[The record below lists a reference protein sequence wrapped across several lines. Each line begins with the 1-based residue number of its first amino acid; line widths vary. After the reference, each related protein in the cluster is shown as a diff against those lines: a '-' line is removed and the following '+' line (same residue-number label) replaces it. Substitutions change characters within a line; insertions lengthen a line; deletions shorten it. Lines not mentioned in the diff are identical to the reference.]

1 MTLDSLNIRK
11 GLELD
16 VDVTDIFSVE
26 TKAQGDIIA
35 KKIFEKGWELHSE
48 EYPEDYDKIID
59 AGGLIY
65 ESEKT
70 RVKISENLIAY
81 VYDSYLVS
89 ADVLNEEDDE
99 DSEIEGDEKYKII
112 ADRCKEIEFVNTKI
126 LTFDEFCVNVMDAQ
140 KFVGKYETSI
150 FRSAFYG
157 YGNFELEEYYEV
169 HKMVTIST
177 IHTLSFFIKHRN
189 ILAGI
194 GAFVTG
200 LYRNDILKQREY
212 LSSKEFSNI
221 LDESEK
227 QFSIISSL
235 IEKRFL

>member
-11 GLELD
+11 GLELE
-16 VDVTDIFSVE
+16 VEVSDIFSIE
-26 TKAQGDIIA
+26 TKAQGDIVA
-35 KKIFEKGWELHSE
+35 KEIYEKGWEVYLE
-48 EYPEDYDKIID
+48 EHPGDYNKVID
-59 AGGLIY
+59 SNGLIY

-70 RVKISENLIAY
+70 KVKISENLIAY

-89 ADVLNEEDDE
+89 ADVLNDEEG
-99 DSEIEGDEKYKII
+99 SEESEEPVEYEIV

-126 LTFDEFCVNVMDAQ
+126 LNFDEFCVNVMDAQ

-157 YGNFELEEYYEV
+157 YGEFSMEDYYGV
-169 HKMVTIST
+169 HKMVSIST
-177 IHTLSFFIKHRN
+177 IHTLKFFIKHKN

-194 GAFVTG
+194 GSFVTG

-212 LSSKEFSNI
+212 LTPKEFVTI
-221 LDESEK
+221 LDESER
-227 QFSIISSL
+227 QFALVSSL
-235 IEKRFL
+235 IEKNFL

>member
-11 GLELD
+11 GLELE
-16 VDVTDIFSVE
+16 VEVSDIFSVE

-35 KKIFEKGWELHSE
+35 KEIYEKGWEIYSE
-48 EYPEDYDKIID
+48 EHPEDYDKIID
-59 AGGLIY
+59 SGGLIY

-89 ADVLNEEDDE
+89 ADVLDDDE
-99 DSEIEGDEKYKII
+99 DEESTESDKYEII

-126 LTFDEFCVNVMDAQ
+126 LNFDEFCINVMDAQ

-157 YGNFELEEYYEV
+157 YGDFTLEEYYEV

-177 IHTLSFFIKHRN
+177 IHTLSFFIKHKN
-189 ILAGI
+189 IVAGI

-212 LSSKEFSNI
+212 LNSKEFSAI
-221 LDESEK
+221 LDESER
-227 QFSIISSL
+227 QFALISSL
-235 IEKRFL
+235 IEKSFL

>member
-11 GLELD
+11 GLELE
-16 VDVTDIFSVE
+16 VEVSDIFSVE
-26 TKAQGDIIA
+26 TKSQGDIIA
-35 KKIFEKGWELHSE
+35 KEIYEKGWEIYSKE
-48 EYPEDYDKIID
+48 RPEDYDKIID
-59 AGGLIY
+59 SGGLIY

-89 ADVLNEEDDE
+89 ADVLEDEDDE
-99 DSEIEGDEKYKII
+99 DSTESDKYEII
-112 ADRCKEIEFVNTKI
+112 ADRCKEIEFVNIKI
-126 LTFDEFCVNVMDAQ
+126 LNFDEFCVNVMDAQ

-157 YGNFELEEYYEV
+157 YGDFTLEEYYEV

-177 IHTLSFFIKHRN
+177 IHTLSFFIKHKN

-212 LSSKEFSNI
+212 LTSKEFATI
-221 LDESEK
+221 LDESER
-227 QFSIISSL
+227 QFALISSL
-235 IEKRFL
+235 IEKSIL